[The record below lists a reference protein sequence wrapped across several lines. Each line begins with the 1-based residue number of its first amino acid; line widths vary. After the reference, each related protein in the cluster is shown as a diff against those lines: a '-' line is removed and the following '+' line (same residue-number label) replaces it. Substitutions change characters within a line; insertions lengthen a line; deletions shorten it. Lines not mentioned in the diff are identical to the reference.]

1 MKSIIRLGPK
11 VPANL
16 PAVAPEE
23 QDARNITTSSSSISS
38 STLHPSRTA
47 DSHCDD
53 MVTGKREPAKH
64 AGGSIGGLGGGHTP
78 CQESGRVN
86 ETEDDRIG
94 TRRTGDTAGA
104 SGYREGGET
113 NNPRT
118 GDGNQGGER
127 RSREGEGRGDP
138 SRPSP
143 CSGYEVREGEIAD
156 ASTRKLCSLPFY
168 YFRFVS
174 NVARVPSGR
183 AVVQS
188 SGTLKRCLE
197 RLALDV
203 SGSAAARLAT
213 LRCRSE
219 ICVLVARMA
228 GTYDRDTGTANDFIL
243 SPRYRAVQV
252 MLGVL
257 ATCPED
263 GARLGGSR
271 PLMEVARYNAAYALA
286 ELCRD
291 VLKAVPLTAEAGGIH
306 LACKIA
312 NDPGSPMPLLKQVRR
327 RLYLLKLFYGLGGI
341 RPFAVY
347 VSQRWISL
355 SIRNLTTII

>member
-1 MKSIIRLGPK
+1 
-11 VPANL
+11 
-16 PAVAPEE
+16 
-23 QDARNITTSSSSISS
+23 
-38 STLHPSRTA
+38 
-47 DSHCDD
+47 
-53 MVTGKREPAKH
+53 MV
-64 AGGSIGGLGGGHTP
+64 
-78 CQESGRVN
+78 
-86 ETEDDRIG
+86 
-94 TRRTGDTAGA
+94 
-104 SGYREGGET
+104 
-113 NNPRT
+113 
-118 GDGNQGGER
+118 ER
-127 RSREGEGRGDP
+127 KSREKGNRGEL

-143 CSGYEVREGEIAD
+143 WSGYDIREGEIAD

-168 YFRFVS
+168 YYRFVS

-203 SGSAAARLAT
+203 SGSVAARLAT

-243 SPRYRAVQV
+243 SPRYRAVRV

-263 GARLGGSR
+263 GAMLGGSR
-271 PLMEVARYNAAYALA
+271 AFVEVARYNAACALA

-291 VLKAVPLTAEAGGIH
+291 VLKAVPLTADAGGIH

-312 NDPGSPMPLLKQVRR
+312 NDPRSPMPLLKQVKRR
-327 RLYLLKLFYGLGGI
+327 SFG
-341 RPFAVY
+341 P
-347 VSQRWISL
+347 
-355 SIRNLTTII
+355 